1 MMQQT
6 SLFSYAVIISEP
18 LQLSRRQK
26 AVYEAIKVLGLVSDR
41 KISQFL
47 GWPINTVTPRRGEL
61 AKIGVIEKCGT
72 DWDAAT
78 NRPVILWGVLR

>member
-1 MMQQT
+1 MQQT
-6 SLFSYAVIISEP
+6 SLFSYAAIVSEP
-18 LQLSRRQK
+18 EQLNERQK
-26 AVYEAIKVLGLVSDR
+26 KVYEAIKVLGLVSDK
-41 KISQFL
+41 KIAQFL

-61 AKIGVIEKCGT
+61 AKMGAIEKYGT